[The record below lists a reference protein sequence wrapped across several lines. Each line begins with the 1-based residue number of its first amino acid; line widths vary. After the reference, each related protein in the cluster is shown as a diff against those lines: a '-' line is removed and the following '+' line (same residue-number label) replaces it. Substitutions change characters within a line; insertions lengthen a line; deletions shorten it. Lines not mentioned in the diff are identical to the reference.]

1 MVLATSIC
9 SAMVLIS
16 CGAKYIRR
24 WTTRLYSTLALTLA
38 TATATATEL
47 VSSHRFSTAASRI
60 EPRTFLPAERIE
72 DADSRKPESHLPA

>member
-24 WTTRLYSTLALTLA
+24 WTTRLYSTLALTL
-38 TATATATEL
+38 ATATEL

>member
-24 WTTRLYSTLALTLA
+24 WTTRLYSTLALTL
-38 TATATATEL
+38 ATATATEL